1 MQRTNFYTNVLL
13 ACCWIRSGNPF
24 ALCQTLVLA
33 GQPDNFTRMVLKL
46 GDYPIICVN
55 LLRGVE

>member
-33 GQPDNFTRMVLKL
+33 GQPDNLTRMLLKL
-46 GDYPIICVN
+46 VLG
-55 LLRGVE
+55 